1 MSQADLLDHDPVFQL
16 KGSMLAVTVL
26 ELAHN
31 DLPRLDRQLA
41 DKVAQAPNFFRDTPL
56 VLALDKLPDGE
67 GQLDLQGVLD
77 ICRRHGLRTLAIRAS
92 REEDIRLAT
101 MFDIPVLPPS
111 GSSRERAV
119 EPKDAVPQVT
129 GAAPVRRPRGEK
141 LSEKVVEQAAG
152 AGVQAEK
159 PAKQTTEAK
168 PEKPKEAAAEPTDAA
183 QEPAKEAAAEAAP
196 EKPAEPPAPVVRPT
210 KLVTTPVR
218 GGVQIYAA
226 GGDLIVLAPVSP
238 GAELLADGNIHVYG
252 PMRGRALAGVK
263 GDTSARIF
271 CQQLAA
277 ELVSIAGNYK
287 VAEDLRRSPQWGQAV
302 HVSLSGD
309 VLNITRL

>member
-1 MSQADLLDHDPVFQL
+1 MSQADLLDQDPVFQL

-141 LSEKVVEQAAG
+141 LSEKVLEQAAG
-152 AGVQAEK
+152 AGVQADKSGEK
-159 PAKQTTEAK
+159 PAEQPAEAK
-168 PEKPKEAAAEPTDAA
+168 PEKPAEG
-183 QEPAKEAAAEAAP
+183 AAEAQEAAP
-196 EKPAEPPAPVVRPT
+196 ETAAEKPAEPPAPVVRPT

>member
-1 MSQADLLDHDPVFQL
+1 MSQADLLDQDPVFQL

-31 DLPRLDRQLA
+31 DLARLDRQLA
-41 DKVAQAPNFFRDTPL
+41 NKVAQAPNFFRDTPL

-77 ICRRHGLRTLAIRAS
+77 ICRRHGLRTLAIRAN
-92 REEDIRLAT
+92 REEDLRLAT
-101 MFDIPVLPPS
+101 MLDIPVLPQS
-111 GSSRERAV
+111 GSRERPL
-119 EPKDAVPQVT
+119 EPKDAPT
-129 GAAPVRRPRGEK
+129 AEPVIRRPRSEK
-141 LSEKVVEQAAG
+141 LAGQVVEKAVEAQLAAKAEEKVE
-152 AGVQAEK
+152 EK
-159 PAKQTTEAK
+159 
-168 PEKPKEAAAEPTDAA
+168 AAEPVEEKAEEPV
-183 QEPAKEAAAEAAP
+183 EPAL
-196 EKPAEPPAPVVRPT
+196 PVVRPT
-210 KLVTTPVR
+210 KMITAPVR
-218 GGVQIYAA
+218 GGMQIYAA

-271 CQQLAA
+271 CQQLGA

>member
-111 GSSRERAV
+111 GSSRERVV
-119 EPKDAVPQVT
+119 EARDAVPQVT

-141 LSEKVVEQAAG
+141 LAEKVVEQAADAG
-152 AGVQAEK
+152 AQAQAPAARPSDNAQEAKAEK
-159 PAKQTTEAK
+159 PAASVE
-168 PEKPKEAAAEPTDAA
+168 EKSADAAETAPEAAV
-183 QEPAKEAAAEAAP
+183 

-210 KLVTTPVR
+210 KLVTSPVR